1 MAKTDRILH
10 VNVRQEDDGS
20 YWAEVVEMPGCFASG
35 HDFEEL
41 REAVLEAI
49 ALWAGEDGGDL
60 ATAPRVDQ
68 MLVSVG

>member
-1 MAKTDRILH
+1 MNSGDRTLH
-10 VNVRQEDDGS
+10 VNIRQEDDGS

-41 REAVLEAI
+41 KEAVLEAI
-49 ALWAGEDGGDL
+49 TLWAGDDGVGA

>member
-49 ALWAGEDGGDL
+49 ALWAGEDGGDP